1 MKFERFSMAKFA
13 ATMDPP
19 FTSRHVVDET
29 HLPGLYDFTLD
40 LSPFVID
47 SRTGQP
53 ILDARGAID
62 TEGAHIQALP
72 KQLGLRLER
81 KTALME
87 VMVIDH
93 VEKDPT
99 AN

>member
-1 MKFERFSMAKFA
+1 MVG
-13 ATMDPP
+13 PP
-19 FTSRHVVDET
+19 Q
-29 HLPGLYDFTLD
+29 
-40 LSPFVID
+40 SPPSD
-47 SRTGQP
+47 AQTGKP

-62 TEGAHIQALP
+62 VETAHIQALP

-81 KTALME
+81 KSAPME

-93 VEKDPT
+93 VEKEPT